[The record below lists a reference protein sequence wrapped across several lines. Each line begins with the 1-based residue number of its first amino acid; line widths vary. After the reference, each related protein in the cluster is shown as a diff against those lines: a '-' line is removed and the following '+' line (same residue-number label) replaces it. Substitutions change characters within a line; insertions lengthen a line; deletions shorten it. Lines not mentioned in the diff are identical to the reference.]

1 LNVEV
6 WRVRRDGDPEG
17 LGPQRANVNAFHPY
31 DLNTNPA
38 LLPDASSLPMQLK
51 KLVPLADRV
60 LVRRVMPVTKTA
72 GGIFIPESNVTKS
85 NDGEVLAV
93 GPGMTTRDGQT
104 IKPPVSVGDMVLL
117 PEYGGLQV
125 KVDGDENIFLFR
137 SEEILAKFAK

>member
-1 LNVEV
+1 MTS
-6 WRVRRDGDPEG
+6 
-17 LGPQRANVNAFHPY
+17 FF
-31 DLNTNPA
+31 
-38 LLPDASSLPMQLK
+38 LLLSQLK

-60 LVRRVMPVTKTA
+60 LVRRVLPVTKTA

-93 GPGMTTRDGQT
+93 GPGFTTRDGQT
-104 IKPPVSVGDMVLL
+104 IKPPVSVGDTVLL

-137 SEEILAKFAK
+137 SEEILAKFSK